1 MTPVLKRTL
10 TLPNLLSILRL
21 LLGPVLLGMGWTGA
35 AEVFIGVLILAF
47 FLDLIDG
54 PIARR
59 FGLVSELG
67 PKLDSLADFSVYVLG
82 LIGAWWLWPELFR
95 RELVYFILLALGILL
110 PALIGLLKFHR
121 PTSYH
126 TWLVKTAVV
135 CMAPSIIILFI
146 GGPAWPFRIAAVL
159 SALAGAE
166 EIIIT
171 LLSREP
177 RSDVRHVFAIMK
189 QGRDGKQG

>member
-21 LLGPVLLGMGWTGA
+21 LLGPVLLGVAWAGA
-35 AEVFIGVLILAF
+35 AQVFIGVLILAF

-67 PKLDSLADFSVYVLG
+67 PKLDSLADFSVYVSG
-82 LIGAWWLWPELFR
+82 LVGAWWLWPELVR
-95 RELVYFILLALGILL
+95 REQVYFMLLALGILL

-121 PTSYH
+121 ATSYH

-135 CMAPSIIILFI
+135 CMAPSIIILFL
-146 GGPAWPFRIAAVL
+146 GGPPWPFRIAAVL
-159 SALAGAE
+159 SALAGTE

-171 LLSREP
+171 LLVREP
-177 RSDVRHVFAIMK
+177 RSDVRHVFAILQEERSRR
-189 QGRDGKQG
+189 QG